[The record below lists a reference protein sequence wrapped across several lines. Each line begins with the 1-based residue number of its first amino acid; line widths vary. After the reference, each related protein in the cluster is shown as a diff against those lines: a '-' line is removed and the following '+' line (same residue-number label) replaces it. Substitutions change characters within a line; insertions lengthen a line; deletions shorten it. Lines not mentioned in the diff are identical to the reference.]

1 MKKALKWIL
10 WIALGVGLIL
20 IPKVFGIYYTNFF
33 IAFAIMA
40 VFAQSINIELGY
52 TLLLNFGHAMFFGMG
67 GYGAAL
73 ALTHIPGMPLLGA
86 VGAGMF
92 LAALLALILCP
103 LIVRVSGTAFAM
115 LHVAFASLL
124 YMFALKLR
132 TITGGEDGIGGFPIP
147 PFNIPGIV
155 SIDMKNPLNFYYFA
169 IAVLGISLW
178 LMWFFTK
185 TPFGQVMVGIRD
197 NPKRIDYLGF
207 KVPQSKGL
215 VYIVGGAFAGVA
227 GAIFALFQ
235 SLISVD
241 ALGVLNSF
249 TPVLMTMVGGIGTFV
264 GPIIG
269 AAFFQVVEETARHF
283 TDRIELVMGVM
294 LVIVVLFAPL
304 GFMGVY
310 RTLKAKWVS
319 PPSLPKA

>member
-20 IPKVFGIYYTNFF
+20 IPKIFGIYYTNFF
-33 IAFAIMA
+33 VGFAIMA

-86 VGAGMF
+86 VGAGML

-235 SLISVD
+235 NLISVD

-310 RTLKAKWVS
+310 RTLKAKWGS

>member
-1 MKKALKWIL
+1 MKKTLKWIL

-20 IPKVFGIYYTNFF
+20 IPHIFGIYYTNFF

-40 VFAQSINIELGY
+40 VFAESLNIELGY

-86 VGAGMF
+86 VGAGML

-103 LIVRVSGTAFAM
+103 LIVRVSGIAFAM

-124 YMFALKLR
+124 YMLCLKLR
-132 TITGGEDGIGGFPIP
+132 AITGGEDGIGGFPIP

-155 SIDMKNPLNFYYFA
+155 SINMKDPVHFYYFA
-169 IAVLGISLW
+169 IVVLGISLW
-178 LMWFFTK
+178 LMWYLTK
-185 TPFGQVMVGIRD
+185 TPFGQIMVGIRD

-207 KVPQSKGL
+207 MVPQSKGL
-215 VYIVGGAFAGVA
+215 VYIIGGAFAGVA
-227 GAIFALFQ
+227 GAVFALFQ
-235 SLISVD
+235 NLISVD
-241 ALGVLNSF
+241 ALSVINSF
-249 TPVLMTMVGGIGTFV
+249 TPFLMGMVGGLGSFV

-269 AAFFQVVEETARHF
+269 AAFFQVVEEVARHY
-283 TDRIELVMGVM
+283 TERVELVVGLMIV
-294 LVIVVLFAPL
+294 LVVLFAPG
-304 GFMGVY
+304 GFIGLY
-310 RTLKAKWVS
+310 RTLKAKWGP
-319 PPSLPKA
+319 PPSLPKT

>member
-1 MKKALKWIL
+1 
-10 WIALGVGLIL
+10 
-20 IPKVFGIYYTNFF
+20 
-33 IAFAIMA
+33 
-40 VFAQSINIELGY
+40 
-52 TLLLNFGHAMFFGMG
+52 
-67 GYGAAL
+67 
-73 ALTHIPGMPLLGA
+73 
-86 VGAGMF
+86 
-92 LAALLALILCP
+92 
-103 LIVRVSGTAFAM
+103 
-115 LHVAFASLL
+115 
-124 YMFALKLR
+124 
-132 TITGGEDGIGGFPIP
+132 
-147 PFNIPGIV
+147 
-155 SIDMKNPLNFYYFA
+155 
-169 IAVLGISLW
+169 
-178 LMWFFTK
+178 
-185 TPFGQVMVGIRD
+185 MVGIRD

-235 SLISVD
+235 NLISVD

-310 RTLKAKWVS
+310 RTLKAKWGS